1 MSSWDKW
8 VFPQEVEAF
17 HSLSRAPSPSLCLS
31 PLSLSLSP
39 SLSFTY
45 SHTQQIVFVFLAG
58 TLQWDEVT
66 HEGEERDG
74 VEQTLVLDK
83 QNPYAPIC
91 FMLTLNGGYLCW
103 VMVDY

>member
-1 MSSWDKW
+1 M
-8 VFPQEVEAF
+8 FF
-17 HSLSRAPSPSLCLS
+17 
-31 PLSLSLSP
+31 
-39 SLSFTY
+39 
-45 SHTQQIVFVFLAG
+45 AG

-74 VEQTLVLDK
+74 VEQMVVLDK